1 METTYEEANA
11 YLLKSLRESPDAYG
25 DYGYGVY
32 LPKILRKYIAEKI
45 SCRPD
50 EFNQINPHMQSI
62 SSHFYTSAWELCRR
76 GVLRP
81 GIMVHGGQSTSDG
94 DSGFGYT
101 ITPYGSRWL
110 SEPEDLY
117 VPTEEGQFA
126 TLISKYKD
134 NLGEAFHQRANE
146 AIRCYSAHA
155 YLACCVMCGAS
166 AESILLDVA
175 IAKVG
180 NEEEV
185 IKNYTKSD
193 GTNYLRKVF
202 GVANY
207 PDRVKKHFE
216 SAFDLI
222 KRWRDT
228 AGHGLV
234 TDMDEAEAYFSLGAL
249 LRLADYI
256 DKNKV

>member
-1 METTYEEANA
+1 MEITFEEANA
-11 YLLKSLRESPDAYG
+11 YLLKSLRESPDAYSG
-25 DYGYGVY
+25 YGYGVY
-32 LPKILRKYIAEKI
+32 LPNIMRKCISEKI
-45 SCRPD
+45 SCRSD
-50 EFNQINPHMQSI
+50 ELNQIDPHMTGI
-62 SSHFYTSAWELCRR
+62 SSHFYNSAWELCRR
-76 GVLRP
+76 GILRP
-81 GIMVHGGQSTSDG
+81 GIMVHGGQNTSDG

-101 ITPYGSRWL
+101 ITPYGLRWL
-110 SEPEDLY
+110 SEPDDLY
-117 VPTEEGQFA
+117 VPTEEGQFSA
-126 TLISKYKD
+126 LISKYKD
-134 NLGEAFHQRANE
+134 KLGDAFHQRANE

-166 AESILLDVA
+166 AESILLEVA
-175 IAKVG
+175 ISKVG
-180 NEEEV
+180 DPEEV

-202 GVANY
+202 NVANF
-207 PDRVKKHFE
+207 PDRIKKHFE
-216 SAFDLI
+216 NAFDLI